1 VDREEQEQSRGPDG
15 NGVANV
21 VTFSACS
28 TTEPDTTGGTP
39 PTFPQGTSA
48 PTPTQ
53 KTDPK
58 SSTPPLTSQEL
69 KIQIVKKLQ
78 TQPGLNSREIHV
90 KVSHDAVSLR
100 GSVPTDNER
109 MLAEAIAKSFSSNRR
124 IDNRLVVK

>member
-1 VDREEQEQSRGPDG
+1 VKNKS
-15 NGVANV
+15 NLVAV
-21 VTFSACS
+21 MAMALMLSLSALARQQDQ
-28 TTEPDTTGGTP
+28 TPTGGTP
-39 PTFPQGTSA
+39 PTFPPGTSA

-58 SSTPPLTSQEL
+58 SSTPPLTLQEL

-109 MLAEAIAKSFSSNRR
+109 RLAEAIAKSFSSNRR

>member
-1 VDREEQEQSRGPDG
+1 MKNKSNLAAVMAMALMLSL
-15 NGVANV
+15 
-21 VTFSACS
+21 SALARQQDQ
-28 TTEPDTTGGTP
+28 TPRGGTP

>member
-1 VDREEQEQSRGPDG
+1 MKNKSKFVVVIALALSLSA
-15 NGVANV
+15 VAQQPR
-21 VTFSACS
+21 S
-28 TTEPDTTGGTP
+28 TPAGATP
-39 PTFPQGTSA
+39 PTFPPDTSA
-48 PTPTQ
+48 SKPTHGA
-53 KTDPK
+53 DPEQ
-58 SSTPPLTSQEL
+58 STLPLTSQEL

-109 MLAEAIAKSFSSNRR
+109 RLAEAIAKSFSSNRR

>member
-1 VDREEQEQSRGPDG
+1 MKNKS
-15 NGVANV
+15 NLVAV
-21 VTFSACS
+21 MAMALMLSLSALARQQDQ
-28 TTEPDTTGGTP
+28 TPRGGTP